1 MAGPNHGPN
10 SAFFGHQSCFVILG
24 ARFVQ
29 LCTLEFDI
37 SESRKIVFTESSA
50 CDDESQ
56 KTFFVVTLWEIDKK
70 RRSVGGMKVQ
80 EKFFDPPKLLLRS
93 DHFLTYELLL
103 VLGSNPKHCVL
114 SAQVKPGIKLL
125 KT

>member
-24 ARFVQ
+24 ALFVQ

-37 SESRKIVFTESSA
+37 SDSRKIVFTESSA

-56 KTFFVVTLWEIDKK
+56 KTFFLVTLREIDEE
-70 RRSVGGMKVQ
+70 RTSLGGMKAR
-80 EKFFDPPKLLLRS
+80 EKFF
-93 DHFLTYELLL
+93 
-103 VLGSNPKHCVL
+103 
-114 SAQVKPGIKLL
+114 
-125 KT
+125 

>member
-24 ARFVQ
+24 ALFVQ

-37 SESRKIVFTESSA
+37 SDSRKIVFTESSA

-56 KTFFVVTLWEIDKK
+56 KTFFLVTLREIDEE
-70 RRSVGGMKVQ
+70 RTSVGGMKAR
-80 EKFFDPPKLLLRS
+80 EKFF
-93 DHFLTYELLL
+93 
-103 VLGSNPKHCVL
+103 
-114 SAQVKPGIKLL
+114 
-125 KT
+125 